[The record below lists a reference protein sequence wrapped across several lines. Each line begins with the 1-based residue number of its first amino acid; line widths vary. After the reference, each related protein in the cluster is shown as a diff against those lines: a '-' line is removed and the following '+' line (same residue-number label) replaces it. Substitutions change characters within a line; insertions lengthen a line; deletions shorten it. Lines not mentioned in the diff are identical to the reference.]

1 MLIQKED
8 YELAKTI
15 HSNIQLIIEG
25 QKLTHP
31 NLQRGF
37 IRLANQNNELF
48 SLNKEFN
55 ELKREQEEKAERR
68 KAWSKRKRLPKR
80 QPITPDIYKLL
91 MQEINSPTYTAI
103 RLRIAICVLAVT
115 GIRVNQL
122 LPLKVWQLKTLI
134 ESDWIEIDRSK
145 RGPTNHKVFLTA
157 EEELTSGKK
166 MLNYYF

>member
-55 ELKREQEEKAERR
+55 ELKREQEEKCEKELWR
-68 KAWSKRKRLPKR
+68 KKKKSRHLSSFFPSQR
-80 QPITPDIYKLL
+80 
-91 MQEINSPTYTAI
+91 
-103 RLRIAICVLAVT
+103 
-115 GIRVNQL
+115 NQ
-122 LPLKVWQLKTLI
+122 
-134 ESDWIEIDRSK
+134 S
-145 RGPTNHKVFLTA
+145 VFL
-157 EEELTSGKK
+157 S
-166 MLNYYF
+166 FFRI